1 VNQVLVQQAVI
12 KMRREIK
19 KFYLKEVNDILS
31 NETSTTNDFLGR
43 TTVSKNIKKSSTI
56 AGNLEKINYI
66 GTITTNEDNVIFTR
80 TLKPDSGFCYA
91 REPEIEFDGDNAQ
104 FFLIEQTQD
113 VQVKGYVG
121 VYSGSGLVA
130 GNKAVVTSTEGIFP
144 GMIVST
150 LDGTTLADSN
160 FVRVNSVDT
169 KTTLTLSSSSFT
181 VPVDTQL
188 LFKHAVNDGR
198 VFLKN
203 YKVIYRGNKGTVN
216 FDKDTI
222 RFNRSVADL
231 PGAAKTIRSISMD
244 TTELNSSSASRQFSV
259 VGDPGA
265 IFDLVVTKLG
275 ELTGS
280 SSVTDK
286 TYDFTSDT
294 FTASATKLDD
304 ITIGSTGVYT
314 DDVTFETVT
323 SDDDYQFTITAG
335 TNTTLDSTFFGS
347 TPSTPTF
354 TITQRGPH
362 TLTFTLASSSHSGN
376 YVNHGSFGLDVT
388 KTADQGSSVQ
398 TFTLIFPIS
407 TNDTAGAPFIRR
419 QPIKSDFTNIS
430 ANSNNINVTNLSVAY
445 GHEQPGEP
453 EGDGTTT
460 VTTNETSSSTSAT
473 LTAVSGSSLNGLVA
487 SSDTSEFPD
496 ANVSSR
502 VVAGFEIGEN
512 LGEDEA
518 EAETD
523 GLFLTDINRSSGA
536 AVFNTAVSFGGQEI
550 IFNTS
555 QKVTI
560 TATIQILSVGSA
572 DTTITLNLDNI
583 LDF

>member
-1 VNQVLVQQAVI
+1 
-12 KMRREIK
+12 MRKQIK
-19 KFYLKEVNDILS
+19 KFYLKEVNSVLS

-43 TTVSKNIKKSSTI
+43 TTVSKNIKKSSSTV
-56 AGNLEKINYI
+56 NNVENINYI
-66 GTITTNEDNVIFTR
+66 GTITTNENNVIFTR
-80 TLKPDSGFCYA
+80 TLKPDNGFCYVE
-91 REPEIEFDGDNAQ
+91 EPEIEFTGDNAE
-104 FFLIEQTQD
+104 FFTVEETKD
-113 VQVKGYVG
+113 VQVEGYIG
-121 VYSGSGLVA
+121 VYSSGSLIA
-130 GNKAVVTSTEGIFP
+130 GNKAIVASTEGIFP

-203 YKVIYRGNKGTVN
+203 YKLIYNGNKGTVN
-216 FDKDTI
+216 FEKDTI
-222 RFNRSVADL
+222 SFNRKVADL

-244 TTELNSSSASRQFSV
+244 TTELSSSSVTRQFNV

-286 TYDFTSDT
+286 TYNFTSDT

-304 ITIGSTGVYT
+304 ITIDSTGVYT
-314 DDVTFETVT
+314 DSVTFETVT
-323 SDDDYQFTITAG
+323 NDDDYQFTITAG
-335 TNTTLDSTFFGS
+335 TNTSLDSTFFGS

-362 TLTFTLASSSHSGN
+362 TLTFTLASSAHSSN

-398 TFTLIFPIS
+398 AFTLIFPIS
-407 TNDTAGAPFIRR
+407 TTDAAGAPFIRR
-419 QPIKSDFTNIS
+419 QPIKSDFANIS
-430 ANSNNINVTNLSVAY
+430 ANSNNINVTNLSVVY
-445 GHEQPGEP
+445 GHNEPGEIL
-453 EGDGTTT
+453 GDGTTI
-460 VTTNETSSSTSAT
+460 VTTNETSNSTSAT
-473 LTAVSGSSLNGLVA
+473 LTATSESSLNGLVV
-487 SSDTSEFPD
+487 SSDTGEFPD
-496 ANVSSR
+496 EIVSSR
-502 VVAGFEIGEN
+502 VIGGFEIGEN
-512 LGEDEA
+512 LGSDDG

-523 GLFLTDINRSSGA
+523 GLFLTDINKSTGA
-536 AVFNTAVSFGGQEI
+536 AVFNTAVSFSGQEI
-550 IFNTS
+550 VFNTS

-560 TATIQILSVGSA
+560 VATIQILSVGSA
-572 DTTITLNLDNI
+572 NTNITLNLDNI

>member
-1 VNQVLVQQAVI
+1 
-12 KMRREIK
+12 MRKQIK
-19 KFYLKEVNDILS
+19 KFYLKEVNSVLS

-43 TTVSKNIKKSSTI
+43 TTVSKNIKKSSSTV
-56 AGNLEKINYI
+56 NSVENINYI
-66 GTITTNEDNVIFTR
+66 GTITTNENNVIFTR
-80 TLKPDSGFCYA
+80 TLKPDNGFCYVE
-91 REPEIEFDGDNAQ
+91 EPEIEFTGDNAE
-104 FFLIEQTQD
+104 FFTVEETKD
-113 VQVKGYVG
+113 VQVEGYIG
-121 VYSGSGLVA
+121 VYSSGNLIA
-130 GNKAVVTSTEGIFP
+130 GNKAIVASTEGIFP

-181 VPVDTQL
+181 VPVNTQL

-203 YKVIYRGNKGTVN
+203 YKLIYSGNKGTVN
-216 FDKDTI
+216 FEKDTI
-222 RFNRSVADL
+222 SFNRKVADL

-244 TTELNSSSASRQFSV
+244 TTELSSSSVTRQFNV

-286 TYDFTSDT
+286 TYNFTSDT

-304 ITIGSTGVYT
+304 ITIDSTGVYT
-314 DDVTFETVT
+314 DSVTFETVT

-335 TNTTLDSTFFGS
+335 TNTSLDSTFFGS

-362 TLTFTLASSSHSGN
+362 TLTFTLASSAHSSN

-398 TFTLIFPIS
+398 AFTLIFPIS
-407 TNDTAGAPFIRR
+407 ATDAAGAPFIRR
-419 QPIKSDFTNIS
+419 QPIKSDFANIS
-430 ANSNNINVTNLSVAY
+430 ANSNNINVTNLSVVY
-445 GHEQPGEP
+445 GHNEPGEL

-473 LTAVSGSSLNGLVA
+473 LTAVSGSSLNGLVV
-487 SSDTSEFPD
+487 SSDTGEFPD
-496 ANVSSR
+496 EIVSSR
-502 VVAGFEIGEN
+502 VIGGFEIGEN
-512 LGEDEA
+512 LGSDDG
-518 EAETD
+518 EAETG
-523 GLFLTDINRSSGA
+523 GLFLTDINTSSGA

-550 IFNTS
+550 VFNTS

-560 TATIQILSVGSA
+560 VATIQILSVGSA
-572 DTTITLNLDNI
+572 NTSITLNLDNI

>member
-1 VNQVLVQQAVI
+1 
-12 KMRREIK
+12 MRKQIK
-19 KFYLKEVNDILS
+19 KFYLKEVNSVLS

-43 TTVSKNIKKSSTI
+43 TTVSKNIKKSSSTV
-56 AGNLEKINYI
+56 NNVENINYI
-66 GTITTNEDNVIFTR
+66 GTITTNENNVIFTR
-80 TLKPDSGFCYA
+80 TLKPDNGFCYVE
-91 REPEIEFDGDNAQ
+91 EPEIEFTGDNAE
-104 FFLIEQTQD
+104 FFTVEETKD
-113 VQVKGYVG
+113 VQVEGYIG
-121 VYSGSGLVA
+121 VYSSGSLIA
-130 GNKAVVTSTEGIFP
+130 GNKAIVASTEGIFP

-203 YKVIYRGNKGTVN
+203 YKLIYNGNKGTVN
-216 FDKDTI
+216 FEKDTI
-222 RFNRSVADL
+222 SFNRKVADL

-244 TTELNSSSASRQFSV
+244 TTELSSSSVTRQFNV

-286 TYDFTSDT
+286 TYNFTSDT

-304 ITIGSTGVYT
+304 ITIDSTGVYT
-314 DDVTFETVT
+314 DSVTFETVT

-335 TNTTLDSTFFGS
+335 TNTSLDSTFFGS

-362 TLTFTLASSSHSGN
+362 TLTFTLASSAHSSN

-398 TFTLIFPIS
+398 AFTLIFPIS
-407 TNDTAGAPFIRR
+407 TTDAAGAPFIRR
-419 QPIKSDFTNIS
+419 QPIKSDFANIS
-430 ANSNNINVTNLSVAY
+430 ANSNNINVTNLSVVY
-445 GHEQPGEP
+445 GHNEPGEIL
-453 EGDGTTT
+453 GDGTTI
-460 VTTNETSSSTSAT
+460 VTTNETSNSTSAT
-473 LTAVSGSSLNGLVA
+473 LTATSESSLNGLVV
-487 SSDTSEFPD
+487 SSDTGEFPD
-496 ANVSSR
+496 EIVSSR
-502 VVAGFEIGEN
+502 VIGGFEIGEN
-512 LGEDEA
+512 LGSDDG

-523 GLFLTDINRSSGA
+523 GLFLTDINKSTGA
-536 AVFNTAVSFGGQEI
+536 AVFNTAVSFSGQEI
-550 IFNTS
+550 VFNTS

-560 TATIQILSVGSA
+560 VATIQILSVGSA
-572 DTTITLNLDNI
+572 NTNITLNLDNI

>member
-1 VNQVLVQQAVI
+1 
-12 KMRREIK
+12 MRKQIK
-19 KFYLKEVNDILS
+19 KFYLKEVNSVLS

-43 TTVSKNIKKSSTI
+43 TTVSKNIKKSSSTV
-56 AGNLEKINYI
+56 NSVENINYI
-66 GTITTNEDNVIFTR
+66 GTITTNENNVIFTR
-80 TLKPDSGFCYA
+80 TLKPDNGFCYVE
-91 REPEIEFDGDNAQ
+91 EPEIEFTGDNAE
-104 FFLIEQTQD
+104 FFAIEETKD

-121 VYSGSGLVA
+121 VYSSGNLVA
-130 GNKAVVTSTEGIFP
+130 GNKAIVASTEGIFP

-181 VPVDTQL
+181 VPVNTQL

-203 YKVIYRGNKGTVN
+203 YKLIYSGDKGTVN
-216 FDKDTI
+216 FEKDTI
-222 RFNRSVADL
+222 SFNRKVADL

-244 TTELNSSSASRQFSV
+244 TTELSSSSVTRQFNV

-286 TYDFTSDT
+286 TYNFTSDT

-304 ITIGSTGVYT
+304 ITIDSTGVYT
-314 DDVTFETVT
+314 DSVTFETVT

-335 TNTTLDSTFFGS
+335 TNTSLDSTFFGS

-362 TLTFTLASSSHSGN
+362 TLTFTLASSAHSGN

-398 TFTLIFPIS
+398 AFTLIFPIS
-407 TNDTAGAPFIRR
+407 TTDAAGAPFIRR

-430 ANSNNINVTNLSVAY
+430 ANSNNINVTNLSVVY
-445 GHEQPGEP
+445 GHNEPGEP
-453 EGDGTTT
+453 EGDGTTI

-487 SSDTSEFPD
+487 SSDTGEFPD
-496 ANVSSR
+496 EIVSSR

-512 LGEDEA
+512 LGSDDA

-536 AVFNTAVSFGGQEI
+536 AVFNTAVSFGGQEL

-560 TATIQILSVGSA
+560 VATIQILSVGSA
-572 DTTITLNLDNI
+572 DTSITLNLDNI

>member
-1 VNQVLVQQAVI
+1 
-12 KMRREIK
+12 MRKQIK
-19 KFYLKEVNDILS
+19 KFYLKEVNSVLS

-43 TTVSKNIKKSSTI
+43 TTVSKNIKKSSSTV
-56 AGNLEKINYI
+56 NNVENINYI
-66 GTITTNEDNVIFTR
+66 GTITTNENNVIFTR
-80 TLKPDSGFCYA
+80 TLKPDNGFCYVE
-91 REPEIEFDGDNAQ
+91 EPEIEFTGDNAE
-104 FFLIEQTQD
+104 FFTVEETKD
-113 VQVKGYVG
+113 VQVEGYIG
-121 VYSGSGLVA
+121 VYSSGSLIA
-130 GNKAVVTSTEGIFP
+130 GNKAIVASTEGIFP

-203 YKVIYRGNKGTVN
+203 YKLIYNGNKGTVN
-216 FDKDTI
+216 FEKDTI
-222 RFNRSVADL
+222 SFNRKVADL

-244 TTELNSSSASRQFSV
+244 TTELSSSSVTRQFNV

-286 TYDFTSDT
+286 TYNFTSDT

-304 ITIGSTGVYT
+304 ITIDSTGVYT
-314 DDVTFETVT
+314 DSVTFETVT

-335 TNTTLDSTFFGS
+335 TNTSLDSTFFGS

-362 TLTFTLASSSHSGN
+362 TLTFTLASSAHSSN

-398 TFTLIFPIS
+398 AFTLIFPIS
-407 TNDTAGAPFIRR
+407 TTDAAGAPFIRR

-430 ANSNNINVTNLSVAY
+430 ANSNNINVTNLLVAY
-445 GHEQPGEP
+445 GHEQPGEL

-460 VTTNETSSSTSAT
+460 VTTNETSSSTDAI

-487 SSDTSEFPD
+487 SSDTGEFPD
-496 ANVSSR
+496 EIVSSR
-502 VVAGFEIGEN
+502 VVGGFEIGEN
-512 LGEDEA
+512 LGSDDA

-536 AVFNTAVSFGGQEI
+536 AVFNTAVSFSGQEI
-550 IFNTS
+550 VFNTS

-560 TATIQILSVGSA
+560 VATIQILSVGSA
-572 DTTITLNLDNI
+572 NTSITLNLDNI

>member
-1 VNQVLVQQAVI
+1 
-12 KMRREIK
+12 MRKQIK
-19 KFYLKEVNDILS
+19 KFYLKEVNSVLS

-43 TTVSKNIKKSSTI
+43 TTVSKNIKKSSSTV
-56 AGNLEKINYI
+56 NSVENINYI
-66 GTITTNEDNVIFTR
+66 GTITTNENNVIFTR
-80 TLKPDSGFCYA
+80 TLKPDNGFCYVE
-91 REPEIEFDGDNAQ
+91 EPEIEFTGDNAE
-104 FFLIEQTQD
+104 FFTVEETKD
-113 VQVKGYVG
+113 VQVEGYIG
-121 VYSGSGLVA
+121 VYSSGNLIA
-130 GNKAVVTSTEGIFP
+130 GNKAIVASTEGIFP

-203 YKVIYRGNKGTVN
+203 YKLIYSGNKGTVN
-216 FDKDTI
+216 FEKDTI
-222 RFNRSVADL
+222 SFNRKVADL

-244 TTELNSSSASRQFSV
+244 TTELSSSSVTRQFSV

-286 TYDFTSDT
+286 TYNFTSDT

-304 ITIGSTGVYT
+304 ITIDSTGVYT
-314 DDVTFETVT
+314 DSVTFETVT

-335 TNTTLDSTFFGS
+335 TNTSLDSTFFGS

-362 TLTFTLASSSHSGN
+362 TLTFTLASSAHSGN

-398 TFTLIFPIS
+398 AFTLILPIS
-407 TNDTAGAPFIRR
+407 TTDGAGAPFIRR

-473 LTAVSGSSLNGLVA
+473 LTAASGSSLNGLVV
-487 SSDTSEFPD
+487 SSETGEFPD

-502 VVAGFEIGEN
+502 VIGGFEIGEN
-512 LGEDEA
+512 LGSDDA

-560 TATIQILSVGSA
+560 VATIQILSVGSA
-572 DTTITLNLDNI
+572 NTSITLNLDNI